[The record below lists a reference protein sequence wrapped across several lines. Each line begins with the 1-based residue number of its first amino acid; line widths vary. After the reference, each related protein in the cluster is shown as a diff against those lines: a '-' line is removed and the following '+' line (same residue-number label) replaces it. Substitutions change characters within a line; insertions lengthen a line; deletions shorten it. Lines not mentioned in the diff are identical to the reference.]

1 MAKNEPLPTAKK
13 LKDYLDSNGI
23 RHAWFAQKIGIA
35 NGTLSKYL
43 LGQGKLPKKA
53 WREVIVLTKGKI
65 SMKDLLNDF
74 LNDVQDCEDKE
85 DDISES

>member
-1 MAKNEPLPTAKK
+1 MDEKKNFIDRKEPLPSAKK
-13 LKDYLDSNGI
+13 LKEYLDTNGI
-23 RHAWFAQKIGIA
+23 RHAWFAKKIGIA

-53 WREVIVLTKGKI
+53 WREVILLTKGKI

-74 LNDVQDCEDKE
+74 FADVEDSH
-85 DDISES
+85 D